1 MSAPIGTFT
10 KPDDT
15 TFCPCG
21 VDVDVVV
28 PDTKIVA
35 VDTEAVAEVVDDA
48 AVDNGS
54 HNCCKSFADERLDLL
69 VFGVTKM

>member
-15 TFCPCG
+15 AFCPCG
-21 VDVDVVV
+21 VGVDVVV

-35 VDTEAVAEVVDDA
+35 VVDDA
-48 AVDNGS
+48 VVDNGS
-54 HNCCKSFADERLDLL
+54 HNCWKSFADERLDLL
-69 VFGVTKM
+69 VFGVTNM